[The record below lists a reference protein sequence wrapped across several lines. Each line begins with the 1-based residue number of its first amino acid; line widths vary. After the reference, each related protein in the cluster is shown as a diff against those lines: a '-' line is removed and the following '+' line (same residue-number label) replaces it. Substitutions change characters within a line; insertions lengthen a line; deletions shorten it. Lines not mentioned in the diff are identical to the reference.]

1 MNLFTLE
8 KKKGELGQEDTHT
21 DTHTQLLPKHQTYR
35 ASKGSK
41 EEDKGRVRERVTSDV
56 ESEHE
61 NREYID

>member
-8 KKKGELGQEDTHT
+8 KKRENWDRKTH
-21 DTHTQLLPKHQTYR
+21 THTQLLPKHQTYR